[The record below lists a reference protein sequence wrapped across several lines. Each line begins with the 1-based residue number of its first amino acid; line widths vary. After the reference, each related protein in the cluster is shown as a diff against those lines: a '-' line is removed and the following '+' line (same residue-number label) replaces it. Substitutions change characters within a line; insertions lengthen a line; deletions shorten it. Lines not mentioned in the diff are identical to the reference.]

1 MEHTSLSDAL
11 ISLIATYGPWIIFG
25 IVSLESVGV
34 PLPER
39 QSKPPS
45 ASLYRERIIYSN

>member
-1 MEHTSLSDAL
+1 LRSKMPACLS
-11 ISLIATYGPWIIFG
+11 
-25 IVSLESVGV
+25 
-34 PLPER
+34 PER

>member
-1 MEHTSLSDAL
+1 LRKRASA
-11 ISLIATYGPWIIFG
+11 F
-25 IVSLESVGV
+25 
-34 PLPER
+34 PER